1 MLGWDFWTR
10 DLSTEVSE
18 NLLHDFVI
26 KQTLRWLNIFCSLEV
41 SDVLPIM
48 KLCLVNRD
56 DPTSFFDG
64 TFVRCKVEDSDFET
78 LVQTNHLARMFKTAL
93 RTSPNSFQI
102 YQTRLQYDVRVPL
115 SWIFDRTPQLG
126 GRPDKKLLEWMK
138 FAILVLEN

>member
-1 MLGWDFWTR
+1 
-10 DLSTEVSE
+10 
-18 NLLHDFVI
+18 
-26 KQTLRWLNIFCSLEV
+26 
-41 SDVLPIM
+41 M

-64 TFVRCKVEDSDFET
+64 TFGRCKVEDSDFET

-115 SWIFDRTPQLG
+115 SWIFDRTAELR
-126 GRPDKKLLEWMK
+126 GRLSTKLPEWMK
-138 FAILVLEN
+138 FTILVPESELKIDQRRLTNALGRF

>member
-1 MLGWDFWTR
+1 
-10 DLSTEVSE
+10 
-18 NLLHDFVI
+18 
-26 KQTLRWLNIFCSLEV
+26 
-41 SDVLPIM
+41 M
-48 KLCLVNRD
+48 KLCLINRD

-78 LVQTNHLARMFKTAL
+78 LAQTNHLARKFKTAL

-126 GRPDKKLLEWMK
+126 VCLPTKLPEWMK
-138 FAILVLEN
+138 FTILVPESELKIDQRRLTNALGRF